1 MDLRAPSAPAL
12 KTTLIA
18 IMTLIAVLVAA
29 SAAHA
34 AAWTGPGTGTAYT
47 LEAGLEV
54 VATPSNISPLDRT
67 SPANLLVNGD
77 FTDNGWGQTTPT
89 AKGLGPLSTNANGL
103 NYISSVVTGSDNIP
117 YRGIPLAVA
126 NWYFTGG
133 GTDTY
138 AMWLPGTSA
147 AVGPWANGR
156 TQWGPYGSKNGAS
169 DPQVYFGNNE
179 NWSVSPSVASLLAS
193 NAFTEDVTQTAL
205 TFTPGTDSRW
215 ATTSKSY
222 QSNRAPTAF
231 QTIPTSVGHTYCLS
245 FWVGH
250 EYFGT
255 TVGSRLDGLARLQI
269 GGYNSVF
276 FKVPTKIGS
285 AGERWYTFQFEAKAA
300 TTRLSF
306 TSWGHI
312 GQGSTSSTELVL
324 DDVVVNHCAA
334 PAPPTPV
341 AVGDIVWFDTNA
353 NGVQDVGE
361 TGVPGVQVQ
370 LLKADGTTAT
380 DVNGNPV
387 AAVTTDAQGAYL
399 IDNVAPG
406 SYKAQFTLPS
416 GYAFTAPSAAGS
428 TSATDSNP
436 SPTANPLVG
445 VTPAFT
451 IAGSATGDTTAV
463 TGNPNASFAN
473 LTIDAGVV
481 RPVGAGNYVWIDA
494 NGDGIQDASE
504 LPLAGVVVELLT
516 ASGQP
521 VTDAQGNPVAS
532 QTTDAQGAYFFGNLL
547 PGMYTMRFTLP
558 SGATFSPTGSGTSAT
573 DSDATPGVNLTVG
586 TTAPFT
592 VSGSATGDTT
602 AVTGNPSAAFANL
615 TIDVGVIMPISSGS
629 GGGSGSGTGSG
640 GTSSGGS
647 IPTSGGITPPRGT
660 TTTTSRNPSSGG
672 VTSPVPASA
681 LNVDVVSTN
690 AYAVPGDQIS
700 VTVQVE
706 NTGTSSTAPATIG
719 LAIPSTV
726 QVSKANGAKVKRGTA
741 TWNVGRVL
749 AGKTV
754 SRTLRVT
761 AIRQGPVRFSAT
773 MKIGNVTI
781 KTKQEPLKVLPAWVN
796 RPSVVTG

>member
-18 IMTLIAVLVAA
+18 VMTLITVLVVA

-47 LEAGLEV
+47 LETGLEV
-54 VATPSNISPLDRT
+54 VATTNNISPLDRT

-77 FTDNGWGQTTPT
+77 FTDNGWGQATPT

-117 YRGIPLAVA
+117 YRGIPLATA

-138 AMWLPGTSA
+138 AMWLPGTTA

-169 DPQVYFGNNE
+169 NPQIYFGNNE

-193 NAFTEDVTQTAL
+193 NVFTEDVTQTAV

-215 ATTSKSY
+215 STSSKSY
-222 QSNRAPTAF
+222 QNSRAPTAF

-250 EYFGT
+250 EYFGA

-285 AGERWYTFQFEAKAA
+285 AGERWYTFQFEAKAT

-324 DDVVVNHCAA
+324 DDVVVNHCAS
-334 PAPPTPV
+334 PPPPTPV

-353 NGVQDVGE
+353 NGVQDAGE

-370 LLKADGTTAT
+370 LLNADGTIAT
-380 DVNGNPV
+380 YVNGNPV

-416 GYAFTAPSAAGS
+416 GYAFTAPSAAGG

-436 SPTANPLVG
+436 SPTVNPLVG
-445 VTPAFT
+445 VTSAFT

-494 NGDGIQDASE
+494 NADGIQDAGE

-521 VTDAQGNPVAS
+521 ATDAQGNLVAT

-547 PGMYTMRFTLP
+547 PGTYTMRFTLP

-592 VSGSATGDTT
+592 ISGSATGD
-602 AVTGNPSAAFANL
+602 
-615 TIDVGVIMPISSGS
+615 VGVIMPVSS
-629 GGGSGSGTGSG
+629 GSGSGTGSG

-647 IPTSGGITPPRGT
+647 TPTSGSTTPPRGT

-672 VTSPVPASA
+672 LTSPVPASA

-706 NTGTSSTAPATIG
+706 NTSTSPTAPTTIG

-741 TWNVGRVL
+741 TWNVGRVP

-761 AIRQGPVRFSAT
+761 AIKQGPVRFSAT
-773 MKIGNVTI
+773 MKTGNVTI
-781 KTKQEPLKVLPAWVN
+781 KTKQEPLKELPAWVN
-796 RPSVVTG
+796 RPSIVTG

>member
-1 MDLRAPSAPAL
+1 MATVVAL
-12 KTTLIA
+12 LMA
-18 IMTLIAVLVAA
+18 AAVAQA
-29 SAAHA
+29 T
-34 AAWTGPGTGTAYT
+34 AWTGPGTGTAYT
-47 LEAGLEV
+47 LETGLEV
-54 VATPSNISPLDRT
+54 VATTNNISPLDRT

-77 FTDNGWGQTTPT
+77 FTDNGWGQATPT
-89 AKGLGPLSTNANGL
+89 AKGWGPLSTNANSL
-103 NYISSVVTGSDNIP
+103 NYISSVVTGSDGIP
-117 YRGIPLAVA
+117 YRGIPLSVP

-169 DPQVYFGNNE
+169 NPQIYFGNNE

-193 NAFTEDVTQTAL
+193 NVFTEDVTQTAL

-215 ATTSKSY
+215 STTSKSY
-222 QSNRAPTAF
+222 QSSRAPTAF

-250 EYFGT
+250 EYFGE

-285 AGERWYTFQFEAKAA
+285 AGERWYTFQFEAKAT

-324 DDVVVNHCAA
+324 DDVVVNHCASA
-334 PAPPTPV
+334 APPTPV

-353 NGVQDVGE
+353 NGVQDAGE
-361 TGVPGVQVQ
+361 AGVPGVQVQ
-370 LLKADGTTAT
+370 LLKADGTIAT

-399 IDNVAPG
+399 IDNVPPG

-416 GYAFTAPSAAGS
+416 GYAFTAPSAAGG

-445 VTPAFT
+445 VTPTFT

-494 NGDGIQDASE
+494 NGDGIQDAGE

-521 VTDAQGNPVAS
+521 ATDAQGNLVAT

-547 PGMYTMRFTLP
+547 PGTYTMRFTLP

-592 VSGSATGDTT
+592 ISGSATGDTT
-602 AVTGNPSAAFANL
+602 AVTGNSSAAFANL
-615 TIDVGVIMPISSGS
+615 TIDIGVIMPVSSGS

-647 IPTSGGITPPRGT
+647 TPTSGGTTPPRGT

-672 VTSPVPASA
+672 LTSPVPASA

-706 NTGTSSTAPATIG
+706 NTSTSPTAPTTIG

-741 TWNVGRVL
+741 TWKVDRVP

-761 AIRQGPVRFSAT
+761 AIKQGPVRFSVT
-773 MKIGNVTI
+773 MKTGNVTI
-781 KTKQEPLKVLPAWVN
+781 KTKQEPLKVLPAWVQ
-796 RPSVVTG
+796 RPSLVTG